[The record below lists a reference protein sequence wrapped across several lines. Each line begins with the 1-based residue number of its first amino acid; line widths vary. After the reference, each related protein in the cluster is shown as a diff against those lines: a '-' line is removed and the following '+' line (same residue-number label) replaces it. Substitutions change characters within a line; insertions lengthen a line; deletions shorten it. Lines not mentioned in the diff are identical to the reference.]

1 MYKVTIWRPMQIS
14 KKSISIKA
22 SSLREVKSL
31 VSGVKTRTPSVH
43 DVLIEDLK
51 TGAYISLSLLK
62 VWIRNDLGY
71 RYAREH
77 RLAKGIYKSGF
88 IKA

>member
-1 MYKVTIWRPMQIS
+1 MYKVTVVYNIDKPFIRV
-14 KKSISIKA
+14 KA

-51 TGAYISLSLLK
+51 TGTYITLSQLK
-62 VWIRNDLGY
+62 FCMRNDLGY
-71 RYAREH
+71 RYTRQH
-77 RLAKGIYKSGF
+77 KLAKGIYKSGF